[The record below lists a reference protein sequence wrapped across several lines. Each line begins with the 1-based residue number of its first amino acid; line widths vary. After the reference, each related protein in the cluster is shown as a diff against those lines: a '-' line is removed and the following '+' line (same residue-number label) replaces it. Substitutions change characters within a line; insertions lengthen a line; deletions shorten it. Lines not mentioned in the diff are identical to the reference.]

1 MRAVVTGARGLL
13 GEEVADWLEGNEG
26 DQVVRLSG
34 RDELDIADTQ
44 AVASFMRKAEPDFIV
59 HCAAERD
66 MDAAELNPRNAYMV
80 NYFGTWNVALAAGL
94 CDCVMVFISSE
105 AVYDGEKDTV
115 YTEDD
120 PTNPLNV
127 YGRSKAMAEEEVK
140 ALLRKYYILRVP
152 LLFGGKGRA
161 DDNRVLTTV
170 SALRSGECVTAP
182 TDQWTS
188 PTYARDVAMA
198 IGRMTRT
205 SGDGPRAL
213 SRRVVR
219 ACAGARA
226 ETGYGVY
233 AVANRGKASRYEF
246 VCKLAELAG
255 CNRSYVRSG
264 SREGKPARRGK
275 DTALDCARLER
286 TFGLA
291 LRPWEDALNE
301 CLKSM
306 GLSG

>member
-13 GEEVADWLEGNEG
+13 GEEVVDWLEGNEG
-26 DQVVRLSG
+26 DQVIRLRG

-44 AVASFMRKAEPDFIV
+44 AVVSFMRRVKPDFIV

-66 MDAAELNPRNAYMV
+66 MDAAECNPRNAYMV

-94 CDCVMVFISSE
+94 CDSLMVFISSE
-105 AVYDGEKDTV
+105 AVYDGKKDTM

-120 PTNPLNV
+120 PKNPLNV

-140 ALLRKYYILRVP
+140 SLLDKYFILRVP
-152 LLFGGKGRA
+152 ILFGGKGRTG
-161 DDNRVLTTV
+161 DNRILNTV

-182 TDQWTS
+182 ADQWTS

-205 SGDGPRAL
+205 PDDGHGLLACHGVAPR
-213 SRRVVR
+213 R
-219 ACAGARA
+219 GASP

-233 AVANRGKASRYEF
+233 AVANKGKTSRYEF

-255 CNRSYVRSG
+255 CKRSYVRPG
-264 SREGKPARRGK
+264 SREGKPARRGRN
-275 DTALDCARLER
+275 TALDCACLER
-286 TFGLA
+286 TFGLD
-291 LRPWEDALNE
+291 LRPWEDALSE

-306 GLSG
+306 GLSS